1 MSRSKAHRFPVRI
14 PFAEQLGLEL
24 HGAAD
29 GESDV
34 RVDLQHTHLNAWEVA
49 HGGVV
54 MTMLDIAMAFAARSR
69 MHEGV
74 GVATIE
80 MKSSFLRPAEGRLRA
95 VGRLVHK
102 TTTLAFCEGSLYDEH
117 GALCATATGT
127 FKVLR
132 ALPARGRLVTQTPTT
147 PHSKDPT

>member
-1 MSRSKAHRFPVRI
+1 MDFKVRI

-24 HGAAD
+24 HAVAD
-29 GESDV
+29 GQADV
-34 RVDLQHTHLNAWEVA
+34 RVDLQEAHFNAWDVA

-54 MTMLDIAMAFAARSR
+54 MTMLDIAMAFAARST
-69 MHEGV
+69 MPDSV

-80 MKSSFLRPAEGRLRA
+80 MKTNFMRPAEGRLRA
-95 VGRLVHK
+95 AGKVVHK
-102 TTTLAFCEGSLYDEH
+102 TATLAFCEATLHDDH

-132 ALPARGRLVTQTPTT
+132 ALPARGRLATQSSSSQHP
-147 PHSKDPT
+147 KDAT